1 MDTQPSRQAVN
12 TQQIQ
17 FPNGNRALAVTTSP
31 GTRAIDLVHALGIS
45 QPKAL
50 ILIAGGT
57 PKISEHNQ
65 PGLIQLFTNGI
76 AHVAA
81 SFDAVIID
89 GGTQSG
95 VMALMGQGVAQQQRK
110 PTLLGISPAGMVTY
124 PGKPADKSSGDEVPL
139 EPNHTHFVLVK
150 TDEWGGETETMY
162 ELAKV
167 LSAGCPSLA
176 VLVNGGP
183 IAKNEVLLN
192 VRQGRP
198 VIVIEGSGRLAD
210 EIAGILHEQPPSISD
225 PELSEITTNGDL
237 HLFPLTGSAQELE
250 QLTQRLLSGQ

>member
-1 MDTQPSRQAVN
+1 MDTQPSHQAVN

-17 FPNGNRALAVTTSP
+17 FPNGSRALAVTSSP
-31 GTRAIDLVHALGIS
+31 GTRAIDLVQALGITR
-45 QPKAL
+45 PKTL
-50 ILIAGGT
+50 ILIAGGAA
-57 PKISEHNQ
+57 KMSEPDQHS
-65 PGLIQLFTNGI
+65 LIQLFTYGI

-81 SFDAVIID
+81 SLDAVIID

-95 VMALMGQGVAQQQRK
+95 VMAFMGQGVAQQQRK

-139 EPNHTHFVLVK
+139 EPNHTHFVLVE
-150 TDEWGGETETMY
+150 TVEWGGETETMY
-162 ELAKV
+162 ELAKI
-167 LSAGCPSLA
+167 LSAGCSSLA

-183 IAKNEVLLN
+183 IAENEVLLN

-210 EIAGILHEQPPSISD
+210 EIAGILHEQPPSITD
-225 PELSEITTNGDL
+225 PELSEITTSGDL
-237 HLFPLTGSAQELE
+237 HLFPLAGSAQELE
-250 QLTQRLLSGQ
+250 QLIQRLLSGQ